1 MPPATRVKVFK
12 QRVAVALRP
21 GLVAAAALLALAPHT
36 AGAAPVASFTF
47 SPAAP
52 LTNEPVTFVSTS
64 SGATT
69 APRWDLD
76 GDRLCDDASGPVAER
91 SFWPSG
97 PYAVTLC
104 VSDGIDDATLT
115 RRFTVFNRPPA
126 AAIAFA
132 PVLPLSGDPITL
144 ASTSADPDGPIVALE
159 WDLDGDGAFDDWQ
172 GPTASVTFAAPG
184 SHRVGLLA
192 TDRDGAASATAV
204 DIAVRARPPVSI
216 SPFPVVRIVGSFGA
230 RGIRVEQLVVTAPEG
245 ARVEIQCRGR
255 GCPFRKFIRK
265 PGTQTVRVRRF
276 ARRVLRPGAVVQV
289 WVTRPGEVGKYT
301 RFRIRKKRPPSR
313 VDRCLPPGSERPAP
327 CGRVA
332 TAL

>member
-1 MPPATRVKVFK
+1 MPPATRIKVFK

-21 GLVAAAALLALAPHT
+21 AFVAAAALLALAPQT
-36 AGAAPVASFTF
+36 AGAVPVASFTF

-52 LTNEPVTFVSTS
+52 FTNEPVTFVSTS

-76 GDRLCDDASGPVAER
+76 GDRLCDDATGPSASR

-104 VSDGIDDATLT
+104 VSDGTDDATVT
-115 RRFTVFNRPPA
+115 RRFTVQNRPPA

-132 PVLPLSGDPITL
+132 PLFPLSGDSITL
-144 ASTSADPDGPIVALE
+144 ASTSADPDGPIVSLD

-172 GPTASVTFAAPG
+172 GPTASVVFADPG
-184 SHRVGLLA
+184 GHRIGLLA
-192 TDRDGAASATAV
+192 TDRDGAANATAV
-204 DIAVRARPPVSI
+204 EITVRERPPLSI
-216 SPFPVVRIVGSFGA
+216 SPFPVVRIVGSFGE
-230 RGIRVEQLVVTAPEG
+230 RGIRVAQLVVTAPEG
-245 ARVEIQCRGR
+245 ARVEIRCRGR
-255 GCPFRKFIRK
+255 GCPFRKLVRK

-289 WVTRPGEVGKYT
+289 WVTRPGEIGKYT
-301 RFRIRKKRPPSR
+301 RFRIRKGRQPTR
-313 VDRCLPPGSERPAP
+313 VDRCLAPGSMRPAP
-327 CGRVA
+327 CGS
-332 TAL
+332 